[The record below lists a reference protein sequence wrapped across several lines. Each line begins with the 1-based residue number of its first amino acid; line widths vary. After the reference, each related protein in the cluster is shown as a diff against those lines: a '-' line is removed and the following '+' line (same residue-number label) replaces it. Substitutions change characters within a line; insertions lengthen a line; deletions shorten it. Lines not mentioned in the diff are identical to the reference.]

1 MPIFPG
7 HHLVQHH
14 LPGQHQPAGVPLQV
28 PQEQRGLPGEETR
41 LQHRQRD
48 RLSVQFRLLS
58 ANGRETSAS
67 FWFSQNLN
75 YFYLE
80 IKMPKEGALL
90 SVLRQEIF
98 FAL

>member
-1 MPIFPG
+1 MPE
-7 HHLVQHH
+7 
-14 LPGQHQPAGVPLQV
+14 
-28 PQEQRGLPGEETR
+28 EQRGLPGQETR
-41 LQHRQRD
+41 VQHRQWD
-48 RLSVQFRLLS
+48 WLSVQFRLLS

-80 IKMPKEGALL
+80 IKMPKEGALS

-98 FAL
+98 FSL